1 MSRLFPLRPLSN
13 CSFVVCLIWFSLLL
27 WRTKQNDQ
35 NDILLLADSLKK
47 LTLWNDLQHDFE
59 VIEHGRNNHSQRLL
73 VASSAFSKGLGK
85 SLMKGTYII
94 NELPSTMKSLET
106 FSLEIS
112 WSTSRACLATCACS
126 FDSSGIDIVLERV
139 ALAIR

>member
-1 MSRLFPLRPLSN
+1 
-13 CSFVVCLIWFSLLL
+13 
-27 WRTKQNDQ
+27 
-35 NDILLLADSLKK
+35 
-47 LTLWNDLQHDFE
+47 
-59 VIEHGRNNHSQRLL
+59 
-73 VASSAFSKGLGK
+73 
-85 SLMKGTYII
+85 MKGTYII